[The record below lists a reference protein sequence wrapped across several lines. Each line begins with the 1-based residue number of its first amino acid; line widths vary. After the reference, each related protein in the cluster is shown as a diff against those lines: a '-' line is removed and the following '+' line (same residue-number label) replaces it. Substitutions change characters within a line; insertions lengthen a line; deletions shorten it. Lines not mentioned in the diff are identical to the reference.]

1 MSSLGLQAW
10 VQLLNGI
17 RTAFGHSE
25 FMELFEVLHVLCNS
39 YRLASS
45 GVSSSIVYGRFTV
58 DFFKAFVAGIVYAH
72 RQYGVVERQ
81 NSRYRGSTCVSRFA
95 ETFHLVQEMA

>member
-17 RTAFGHSE
+17 RTTFGHSE
-25 FMELFEVLHVLCNS
+25 LMELFELLHVLCNS

-45 GVSSSIVYGRFTV
+45 GVGSSIVYGRFTV
-58 DFFKAFVAGIVYAH
+58 GFFRAFVVGIVYAR
-72 RQYGVVERQ
+72 RQHGVVERQ
-81 NSRYRGSTCVSRFA
+81 QSGYRGPTQVVRFA
-95 ETFHLVQEMA
+95 EMAHLVQEMA